1 MAKTRPDNPNMW
13 ARIRA
18 FDLGLRARVAQRAQT
33 RFGVAF
39 RFPERAF

>member
-1 MAKTRPDNPNMW
+1 MW